1 MATRGDEAVHK
12 IAKRARDDEET
23 AQQGPGP
30 AQPPRDSQRGR
41 RSQINLAVLNQN
53 QAARCL
59 ASHPIQGQERRGLV
73 GLGRAK
79 SKIPLRVTRRDE
91 LYGALAE
98 RAGPVEE
105 HDGSLINAATTNHR
119 CHLWVYPLR
128 VEIIHARRV
137 RLRRGTI
144 SSSSSLAVCSD
155 SDCAFTGE
163 SYQPSPSAASSS
175 AFCTTHAGF
184 EA

>member
-1 MATRGDEAVHK
+1 MANRGDEAVHK

-41 RSQINLAVLNQN
+41 RSQINLAVLDQN

-59 ASHPIQGQERRGLV
+59 ASHPTRGQERRGLV

-91 LYGALAE
+91 LDGALAE

-105 HDGSLINAATTNHR
+105 HDGALLNAAAA
-119 CHLWVYPLR
+119 W
-128 VEIIHARRV
+128 IGARIFDARYGSGLDAN
-137 RLRRGTI
+137 R
-144 SSSSSLAVCSD
+144 
-155 SDCAFTGE
+155 
-163 SYQPSPSAASSS
+163 P
-175 AFCTTHAGF
+175 
-184 EA
+184 

>member
-1 MATRGDEAVHK
+1 MANRGDETVHQ
-12 IAKRARDDEET
+12 IAKRARDEEET

-41 RSQINLAVLNQN
+41 RSQIHLAVLDQN

-91 LYGALAE
+91 LDGALAE

-105 HDGSLINAATTNHR
+105 DDGALINAATAWACVEGSRYHKLLRLDVHRNHR
-119 CHLWVYPLR
+119 AGARHRVVQVVSELQGERVLALR
-128 VEIIHARRV
+128 QLSVEFRRAIAEMHA
-137 RLRRGTI
+137 
-144 SSSSSLAVCSD
+144 
-155 SDCAFTGE
+155 
-163 SYQPSPSAASSS
+163 
-175 AFCTTHAGF
+175 
-184 EA
+184 